1 MLRFSFMLILCDDA
15 QEWGRKS
22 ISELYVRQNNR
33 YTYDGIDCDLDGEF
47 FNCKFCDKYEVNA
60 NSVKPVI
67 ENLKRMSSSYIKV
80 FRDGQDTAAR
90 NFNFTRQVEIDVSG
104 ANNINYLFK
113 LLVTTTSQTRIEI
126 SKTSRENLSQEDNI
140 ILLVKSI
147 FKEKESYMSDDS
159 KCFMIIL

>member
-67 ENLKRMSSSYIKV
+67 ENIKRMSSSYIKV

-104 ANNINYLFK
+104 ANNIKYLLE
-113 LLVTTTSQTRIEI
+113 LLVTTTSQTKIEI
-126 SKTSRENLSQEDNI
+126 SKTNRDNFTAEDNLI
-140 ILLVKSI
+140 QLVKRI
-147 FKEKESYMSDDS
+147 FEEKKSYMSEDS
-159 KCFMIIL
+159 KCFTIIL